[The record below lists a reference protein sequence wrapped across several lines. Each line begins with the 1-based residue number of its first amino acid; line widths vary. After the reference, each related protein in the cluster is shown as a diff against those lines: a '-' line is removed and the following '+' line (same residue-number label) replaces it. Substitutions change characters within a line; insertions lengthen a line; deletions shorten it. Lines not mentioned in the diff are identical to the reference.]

1 MEGMGYNRRLIEKQR
16 ARFGV
21 YQPQTEQD
29 VLMTCMQ
36 QICAALAAPVE
47 AIADVQPTLYAGQVG
62 QPMTQPPA
70 APSAP
75 AFMSAAARAD
85 PSRAT
90 SWLWP
95 NVIPVGAMTL
105 LTGQPKIG
113 KSQIAIHAAAVVS
126 SGGTWPDGSHCE
138 PGNVILM
145 EVEDSFADTQARL
158 QAAGADLSRVAI
170 RDNEQGP
177 LDLSGAGMAT
187 LKATADAM
195 GDVRL
200 VIVSPGLAFF
210 GKAGATD
217 DATVRARLA
226 PLLMWA
232 AYYRVAV
239 VLITHPAKDA
249 GKSLEAQFAG
259 ADAYRRAARSA
270 YVAMVD
276 AGDPEPIVKRKRRA
290 LVCAGVNGGAD
301 DTRFFFKI
309 EGVQGTS
316 RVVWMEPDAEQLP
329 VEEDDEGNAEAGQ
342 FDRAL
347 GALCRLLPIGIS
359 RPAPEVK
366 RAMAAEGFSKWAIE
380 EAAKA
385 LGVRREEGAGRT
397 TIWAR

>member
-16 ARFGV
+16 ARFGI
-21 YQPQTEQD
+21 YEPPQTEQD

-36 QICAALAAPVE
+36 QICAALAAPAE
-47 AIADVQPTLYAGQVG
+47 AIADVQPPQYAGPVG
-62 QPMTQPPA
+62 QPMTQP
-70 APSAP
+70 
-75 AFMSAAARAD
+75 AFVSAASRAD

-90 SWLWP
+90 AWLWP
-95 NVIPVGAMTL
+95 NVLPLGAMTL

-126 SGGTWPDGSHCE
+126 SGGTWPDGGHCE
-138 PGNVILM
+138 AGNVILM
-145 EVEDSFADTQARL
+145 EVEDTFADTQARL
-158 QAAGADLSRVAI
+158 RAAGADLSRVAI

-177 LDLSGAGMAT
+177 LDLSGAGMET
-187 LKATADAM
+187 LKSVADAM
-195 GDVRL
+195 GGVRL

-232 AYYRVAV
+232 AHHRVAV
-239 VLITHPAKDA
+239 ILITHPAKDA

-276 AGDPEPIVKRKRRA
+276 ASDPEPIVKRKRRT

-316 RVVWMEPDAEQLP
+316 RVVWLAGDEGD
-329 VEEDDEGNAEAGQ
+329 EDDTGDRNTGGGSQTQVARACQFLIKALTAGPRLGAELKAEAAELGIPGSTL
-342 FDRAL
+342 DRA
-347 GALCRLLPIGIS
+347 AD
-359 RPAPEVK
+359 E
-366 RAMAAEGFSKWAIE
+366 F
-380 EAAKA
+380 
-385 LGVRREEGAGRT
+385 LGVVKTGSNPRAPKT
-397 TIWAR
+397 WSLP